1 MHKSELVENL
11 VTQSKALGSLEYQKD
26 LAAENARRLADEISG
41 LKEAIADLI
50 QEKKKLPTG
59 QKREAGQDWQL
70 QRTLLTG
77 HQRGLQRHLRST
89 RQNRRRTLDQKRLVE
104 QQIALFKG
112 RVAADRERLIRN
124 PPH

>member
-50 QEKKKLPTG
+50 KEKKKLPTG

-70 QRTLLTG
+70 QRNLLTE

-89 RQNRRRTLDQKRLVE
+89 RQNRRRTLDQKRLVA
-104 QQIALFKG
+104 QQIALFQGPDAG
-112 RVAADRERLIRN
+112 RQEPLVK
-124 PPH
+124 

>member
-26 LAAENARRLADEISG
+26 LAAENVRRLADEISG

-77 HQRGLQRHLRST
+77 HQRGLQRHLGSIS
-89 RQNRRRTLDQKRLVE
+89 QNRRRMLEETRMIK
-104 QQIALFKG
+104 QQIALLETRG
-112 RVAADRERLIRN
+112 ATARSRLVSN
-124 PPH
+124 PLP